1 MRYRL
6 LSLVIAIATFVA
18 ILSAVVWLSNLD
30 RQTHRNE
37 FRSQVVEQLSKK
49 HALLEAAVNRRV
61 ALVQGLAAF
70 AKTQLY
76 TLTDPKFRTFAAE
89 LYGRVDGVR
98 SLQLA
103 PDAVVTYVYPIE
115 GNENVLGHNLLGDAV
130 RKEAVLRTIK
140 ERAFVLAGPFP
151 LLQGGE
157 GVVAR
162 LPIYHNRHGEPAFW
176 GFATMVL
183 DVEPLLSEAGL
194 LEDGPIHFS
203 LRGKDAR
210 GADGEVFFG
219 PLSVFQKEALVQNVE
234 LPWGS
239 WQLAA
244 YPKGGWLIDDP
255 FSRHL
260 LPLGAL
266 LALLL
271 GLVVFALLEAPRL
284 LRREV
289 QRRTAELV
297 ETTEQL
303 ARGEAR
309 LSSLINSIPDMIYFK
324 DIKGVYQGCNRA
336 FSDYVG
342 QPITAIIGHTD
353 GELFQRQPGNYFHEI
368 DYELRRRQEPRR
380 DEEWVR
386 IGGQQRL
393 LDTLKLPYRNERGDV
408 LGYIGVSRDSTE
420 RKNSEL
426 ALRSSEQRYR
436 EMIEGIDSVVYR
448 VNLPDG
454 DVEYISPSVSRI
466 FGVPADEFLNI
477 FDVLDRQSFSVT
489 GTASGQALKAF
500 SWAFEGKQSR
510 EGEFRIL
517 HAETG
522 DVRYLRH
529 FDRARYDDEGKLLGI
544 DGICE
549 DITESKQQEQRL
561 RQIAEG
567 VSGKIGEDFFHSLLS
582 YLSSLSG
589 MDIAFIATVDEARN
603 EARTLVCYED
613 GRPVGNFVYEL
624 AGTPC
629 EDVLRSEMCYV
640 DSGVINRYP
649 EDKMLEEMQLES
661 YVGTP
666 LVDSEGNHCG
676 LLVLLGRNV
685 IQKPKEI
692 ESLLKIFAVRASAEM
707 ERQRQQDSYS
717 KVLQAVEQS
726 PVSVVITDTSGVIE
740 YVNPVFSEISGYSA
754 TEVIGQNPNILK
766 SGKQDDAFYRAM
778 WGEITS
784 GREWHGDM
792 VNRGKDGREYWEHV
806 SIYPLVD
813 DQGTPVNYVAL
824 KEDLT
829 LRKQQESRL
838 KLAETVFDVTSEAII
853 LTDSEN
859 RIVTVNPAFTRITGY
874 TAEEVI
880 GRNPGLLSSGRQ
892 SPEFYGQM
900 QESLDRFGHW
910 EGEIWNR
917 RKNGEVYPEWLSI
930 VVLREN
936 DQSVKYHVAVFSDIT
951 RRKENESLIFHQAN
965 YDALTDLP
973 NRHLFFTLLS
983 DALLKAYRNGTQVA
997 VLMIDLDRFKWI
1009 NDTLGHNR
1017 GDELLLEVSRRL
1029 RLCLG
1034 ESKLSRLGGDEFAVI
1049 LSKVENPD
1057 KIAKLSRKL
1066 LEQVAEPYT
1075 IKGEVCHM
1083 TGSIGISIFPS
1094 DVQPSSDPAETV
1106 RELLRHAESAMY
1118 RAKADGGNGYRFFTP
1133 EMNALVVQHRQLQA
1147 ELFNAIERDEFCV
1160 HYQPIVSARTGK
1172 LASAEA
1178 LVRWNHP
1185 ERGMVYPDGFITFS
1199 EESGQILRIGNWVL
1213 NRVCQQIQQWLQ
1225 NGWEPIRV
1233 SVNVSPRQFH
1243 DPETAKEIL
1252 SILKKADVSRSYIT
1266 LEITEGMI
1274 LEDDHRVLELMD
1286 KIRKL
1291 GVKFSIDDFGT
1302 GYSSLGYLKRF
1313 PVDYLK
1319 VDRAFI
1325 TNLHTSED
1333 DRQIVKAVAALS
1345 EALDLQTVIEGVETA
1360 EQYQLLSGMRVDYL
1374 QGYLFS
1380 KPLGLTDFEQLMR
1393 EWDDKRASLNFII

>member
-6 LSLVIAIATFVA
+6 LSVLIAIASFT
-18 ILSAVVWLSNLD
+18 AVMVGVLWLND
-30 RQTHRNE
+30 VDQQAHRQDY
-37 FRSQVVEQLSKK
+37 RSQIVERLSRK
-49 HALLEAAVNRRV
+49 HAMLEAAINRRV

-76 TLTDPKFRTFAAE
+76 TLTDPKFRTFATE
-89 LYGRVDGVR
+89 LYGRVEGVR

-103 PDAVVTYVYPIE
+103 PDAVVTYVYPVM
-115 GNENVLGHNLLGDAV
+115 GNENVIGHNLLGDVV
-130 RKEAVLRTIK
+130 RKDAVLKTIK

-157 GVVAR
+157 GIVAR
-162 LPIYHNRHGEPAFW
+162 LPIYHNRHGEEAFW

-183 DVEPLLSEAGL
+183 DVEPLLQEAGL
-194 LEDGPIHFS
+194 LDDETIHYS
-203 LRGKDAR
+203 LRGRDAT
-210 GADGEVFFG
+210 GAEGEVFFG
-219 PLSVFQKEALVQNVE
+219 PLSVFQKEALIQTVD

-244 YPKGGWLIDDP
+244 YPKGGWLVEDP
-255 FSRHL
+255 FMRHL
-260 LPLGAL
+260 LPLGVLVATL
-266 LALLL
+266 LALI
-271 GLVVFALLEAPRL
+271 VFALLEAPRL

-297 ETTEQL
+297 DTTEKL

-324 DIKGVYQGCNRA
+324 DIKGVYQGCNQA
-336 FSDYVG
+336 FADYVG
-342 QPITAIIGHTD
+342 QPIAAIIGHTD
-353 GELFQRQPGNYFHEI
+353 GELFQGQPGNYFHEI
-368 DYELRRRQEPRR
+368 DYELRRDQEARR

-386 IGGQQRL
+386 IGRHQRL
-393 LDTLKLPYRNERGDV
+393 LDTLKLPYRDERGGV

-420 RKNSEL
+420 HKNSEL
-426 ALRSSEQRYR
+426 TLRSSEQRYR
-436 EMIEGIDSVVYR
+436 EMIEGLNAVVYR
-448 VNLPDG
+448 INLPDG
-454 DVEYISPSVSRI
+454 DVEYISPSVGRV

-477 FDVLDRQSFSVT
+477 FDVMDRQRFSVN
-489 GTASGQALKAF
+489 GLEPGQSMKAF
-500 SWAFEGKQSR
+500 TWAFEGKQSQ
-510 EGEFRIL
+510 EGELRIL
-517 HAETG
+517 HAQSG
-522 DVRYLRH
+522 DIRYLHH
-529 FDRARYDDEGKLLGI
+529 FDRVRYDEKGDLLGI

-549 DITESKQQEQRL
+549 DVTESKQQEHRM

-589 MDIAFIATVDEARN
+589 MDIAFIATVNENESEAK
-603 EARTLVCYED
+603 TLVCYED
-613 GRPVGNFVYEL
+613 GRPVDNFVYSL
-624 AGTPC
+624 SGTPC
-629 EDVLRSEMCYV
+629 HDVLSNEVCYV
-640 DSGVINRYP
+640 ESDVVARYP
-649 EDKMLEEMQLES
+649 EDKLLEDMGLES
-661 YVGTP
+661 YVGAP
-666 LVDSEGNHCG
+666 LTDSEGKNCG
-676 LLVLLGRNV
+676 LLVLLGRS
-685 IQKPKEI
+685 IIKKPKEI

-707 ERQRQQDSYS
+707 ERQRQQESYS

-726 PVSVVITDTSGVIE
+726 PVSVVITNTSGLIE
-740 YVNPVFSEISGYSA
+740 YVNPVFCEISGYSHS
-754 TEVIGQNPNILK
+754 EVIGQNPSIIK
-766 SGKQDDAFYRAM
+766 SGKQDEAFYRDM
-778 WGEITS
+778 WADIAA

-792 VNRGKDGREYWEHV
+792 VNRAKDGREYWEHV
-806 SIYPLVD
+806 SIFPLVD
-813 DQGTPVNYVAL
+813 ERGTPTNYVAL

-853 LTDSEN
+853 LTDAEN

-874 TAEEVI
+874 TAEEVV
-880 GRNPGLLSSGRQ
+880 GRDPGLLSSGRQ
-892 SPEFYGQM
+892 SPDFYTQM
-900 QESLDRFGHW
+900 QEGLERFGHW

-930 VVLREN
+930 VVLREK
-936 DQSVKYHVAVFSDIT
+936 DRSVKYHVAVFSDIT

-983 DALLKAYRNGTQVA
+983 DALLKAYRNSTQVA

-1029 RLCLG
+1029 KLCLG

-1049 LSKVENPD
+1049 LPKMGNPD

-1066 LEQVAEPYT
+1066 LEQVVEPYT

-1083 TGSIGISIFPS
+1083 TASIGIALFPS
-1094 DVQPSSDPAETV
+1094 DTKPSNDPAETV
-1106 RELLRHAESAMY
+1106 RELLKHAESAMY

-1147 ELFNAIERDEFCV
+1147 ELFQAIERNEFCV
-1160 HYQPIVSARTGK
+1160 HYQPIVSTKTGK
-1172 LASAEA
+1172 LSSAEA
-1178 LVRWNHP
+1178 LVRWQHP
-1185 ERGMVYPDGFITFS
+1185 ERGMLYPDGFIPFA

-1213 NRVCQQIQQWLQ
+1213 REVCQRIQQWLQ
-1225 NGWEPIRV
+1225 DGWQPLRI

-1243 DPETAKEIL
+1243 DPDTAKEIL
-1252 SILKKADVSRSYIT
+1252 SILKKADVARDYIT

-1286 KIRKL
+1286 NIRKL

-1319 VDRAFI
+1319 IDRAFI
-1325 TNLHTSED
+1325 THLSTSED

-1345 EALDLQTVIEGVETA
+1345 DALDLQTVVEGVETP
-1360 EQYQLLSGMRVDYL
+1360 EQYQLLSGMNVDYL

-1380 KPLGLTDFEQLMR
+1380 KPVGVSDFEQLMR
-1393 EWDDKRASLNFII
+1393 EWDDKRASLSFII